1 LYDVRRPLRTK
12 KILNIASPYFVHGPK
27 GEKEADSPRAT
38 LPALRASV
46 YYAKSRKRSAVAIGR
61 RPLFGTGATT
71 FRIFQKR
78 LSAVKNRITL
88 ALVALLIAALTL
100 PMLVSAQQP
109 KQSQSGEPAA
119 TTRPNG
125 TTNRRGIR
133 PPRIINEA
141 ASGVERDFAEA
152 LTIIQE
158 NYIDGN
164 KLDYNSVFKSSII
177 GMLRS
182 LDPHSNY
189 YDREEFDELKTDQRS
204 EYYGIGASIQ
214 NQTIGEQTDT
224 YIMATF
230 DRSPAARAGLRYGD
244 KITAVD
250 GVSMSGKF
258 SSEVRDKIRGP
269 RGSTVKIT
277 VERAATLKPETV
289 EITRDAVPQPSVPDA
304 YMIKP
309 GVGYIGM
316 TQGFNYTT
324 ADELQEKLD
333 DLHAQGMQSLVL
345 DLRNNPGGFLDQA
358 IRVSE
363 KFLQRGQNILTQK
376 GRDGLGD
383 KTYESSNRNP
393 DPTPLV
399 ILVNSNT
406 ASASEI
412 VAGAMQD
419 HDRALIVGQTSFGKG
434 LVQGIFQMEYGTG
447 LTLTTAKYYTPSGR
461 LIQRD
466 YSNGGFYDYY
476 TRGGTIALDKKD
488 EQTKPAGP
496 ESKTD
501 TGRSV
506 YGGGGISPDEPVK
519 ARTINASQAR
529 LRNPIFAFTR
539 ELVNG
544 RINGFD
550 NYKVGRAI
558 DFEKRLEA
566 SEYRVTDDL
575 FKAFKEFV
583 VKNPDWKITAQQLDR
598 SRSFI
603 DLEMRYNIVTAA
615 YGRVT
620 ADQVL
625 IGDDP
630 QVEKAIAVM
639 PKARELAMAAMNR
652 RTQP

>member
-1 LYDVRRPLRTK
+1 M
-12 KILNIASPYFVHGPK
+12 
-27 GEKEADSPRAT
+27 
-38 LPALRASV
+38 
-46 YYAKSRKRSAVAIGR
+46 
-61 RPLFGTGATT
+61 
-71 FRIFQKR
+71 
-78 LSAVKNRITL
+78 KNRFSL
-88 ALVALLIAALTL
+88 ALVALLIIALTV
-100 PMLVSAQQP
+100 PVFVSAQQQR
-109 KQSQSGEPAA
+109 QSQTGEPST
-119 TTRPNG
+119 TTRPTG
-125 TTNRRGIR
+125 PVTRRGMR
-133 PPRIINEA
+133 APRVMGEA
-141 ASGVERDFAEA
+141 ASGVEQDFSEA

-164 KLDYNSVFKSSII
+164 KLEYNTVFKSSII

-214 NQTIGEQTDT
+214 NQTVGDKTDT

-244 KITAVD
+244 KILAVD
-250 GVSMSGKF
+250 GESMAGKF

-269 RGSTVKIT
+269 RGSVVKIT
-277 VERAATLKPETV
+277 VERASNLKPETV
-289 EITRDAVPQPSVPDA
+289 EITRDAVPQPSIPDA
-304 YMIKP
+304 YMMRP

-324 ADELQEKLD
+324 ADELQAALD

-363 KFLQRGQNILTQK
+363 KFLQRGQTILTQK
-376 GRDGLGD
+376 GRNGLGD
-383 KTYESSNRNP
+383 KSYESSNRTP
-393 DPTPLV
+393 DPVPLV
-399 ILVNSNT
+399 ILVNGNT

-434 LVQGIFQMEYGTG
+434 LVQGIFPMEYGTG

-476 TRGGTIALDKKD
+476 TRGGTLANEQPEN

-496 ESKTD
+496 ASKTD
-501 TGRSV
+501 TGREV
-506 YGGGGISPDEPVK
+506 YGGGGISPDESIK
-519 ARTINASQAR
+519 ARAIQPAQAR
-529 LRNPIFAFTR
+529 MRNPIFAFTR

-544 RINGFD
+544 RITGFD
-550 NYKVGRAI
+550 NFKVQRGI

-566 SEYRVTDDL
+566 SDYKITEDL

-583 VKNPDWKITAQQLDR
+583 TKDPSWKMTAQQLDR
-598 SRSFI
+598 NRQFI
-603 DLEMRYNIVTAA
+603 ELELRYNIVTAA

-625 IGDDP
+625 VTDDP
-630 QVEKAIAVM
+630 QVAKAIDVM
-639 PKARELAMAAMNR
+639 PRARELAMAAMSRKGQN
-652 RTQP
+652 

>member
-1 LYDVRRPLRTK
+1 M
-12 KILNIASPYFVHGPK
+12 
-27 GEKEADSPRAT
+27 
-38 LPALRASV
+38 
-46 YYAKSRKRSAVAIGR
+46 
-61 RPLFGTGATT
+61 
-71 FRIFQKR
+71 
-78 LSAVKNRITL
+78 KNRFSL
-88 ALVALLIAALTL
+88 ALVALLIIALTV
-100 PMLVSAQQP
+100 PVFVSAQQQR
-109 KQSQSGEPAA
+109 QSQTGEPAT
-119 TTRPNG
+119 TTRPTG
-125 TTNRRGIR
+125 PVTRRGLR
-133 PPRIINEA
+133 APRVMGEA
-141 ASGVERDFAEA
+141 ANAVESDFSEA

-158 NYIDGN
+158 NYVDGN
-164 KLDYNSVFKSSII
+164 KLEYNTVFKSSII

-214 NQTIGEQTDT
+214 NQTVGDKTDT

-230 DRSPAARAGLRYGD
+230 DRSPAAKAGLRYGD
-244 KITAVD
+244 KIVAVD
-250 GVSMSGKF
+250 GDSMAGKF
-258 SSEVRDKIRGP
+258 SSDVRDKIRGP
-269 RGSTVKIT
+269 RGSTVKVT
-277 VERAATLKPETV
+277 VERASNLKPETV
-289 EITRDAVPQPSVPDA
+289 EITRDAVPQPSIPDA
-304 YMIKP
+304 YMLRP

-324 ADELQEKLD
+324 ADELQAALD

-363 KFLQRGQNILTQK
+363 KFLQRGQTILTQK
-376 GRDGLGD
+376 GRNGLGD
-383 KTYESSNRNP
+383 KSYESGNRTP
-393 DPTPLV
+393 DPVPLV
-399 ILVNSNT
+399 ILVNGNT

-434 LVQGIFQMEYGTG
+434 LVQGIFPMEYGTG
-447 LTLTTAKYYTPSGR
+447 LTLTTAKYFTPSGR

-476 TRGGTIALDKKD
+476 TRGGTLAT
-488 EQTKPAGP
+488 EQPESEQAKPAGQ

-501 TGRSV
+501 TGRKV
-506 YGGGGISPDEPVK
+506 YGGGGISPDEAIK
-519 ARTINASQAR
+519 ARTINPSQAR
-529 LRNPIFAFTR
+529 MRNPIFAFTR

-544 RINGFD
+544 RITGFD
-550 NYKVGRAI
+550 NFKVQRGI

-566 SEYRVTDDL
+566 TDYKVTEDL

-583 VKNPDWKITAQQLDR
+583 TKDPSWKMTAQQLDR
-598 SRSFI
+598 NRQFI
-603 DLEMRYNIVTAA
+603 ELELRYNIITAA

-625 IGDDP
+625 VADDP
-630 QVEKAIAVM
+630 QVAKAIDVM
-639 PKARELAMAAMNR
+639 PKARELAMSAMSR
-652 RTQP
+652 KSQP

>member
-1 LYDVRRPLRTK
+1 M
-12 KILNIASPYFVHGPK
+12 
-27 GEKEADSPRAT
+27 
-38 LPALRASV
+38 
-46 YYAKSRKRSAVAIGR
+46 
-61 RPLFGTGATT
+61 
-71 FRIFQKR
+71 
-78 LSAVKNRITL
+78 KNRFSL
-88 ALVALLIAALTL
+88 ALVALLIIALIV
-100 PMLVSAQQP
+100 PVFVSAQQ
-109 KQSQSGEPAA
+109 QRQTQGGEPAT
-119 TTRPNG
+119 TTRTSP
-125 TTNRRGIR
+125 RRGLR
-133 PPRIINEA
+133 APRVMSEA
-141 ASGVERDFAEA
+141 ATGVEQDFSEA

-164 KLDYNSVFKSSII
+164 KLEYNTVFKSSII

-214 NQTIGEQTDT
+214 NQTVGEKTDT

-244 KITAVD
+244 KIVAVD
-250 GVSMSGKF
+250 GESMAGKF
-258 SSEVRDKIRGP
+258 SSDVRDKIRGP

-277 VERAATLKPETV
+277 VQRAATLKDETV
-289 EITRDAVPQPSVPDA
+289 EITRDAVPQPSIPDA
-304 YMIKP
+304 YMLRP

-324 ADELQEKLD
+324 ADELQASLD
-333 DLHAQGMQSLVL
+333 DLHGQGMQFLVL

-363 KFLQRGQNILTQK
+363 KFLQRGQTILTQK
-376 GRDGLGD
+376 GRNGLGD
-383 KTYESSNRNP
+383 KSYESSNRNP
-393 DPTPLV
+393 DPVPLV
-399 ILVNSNT
+399 ILVNGNT

-434 LVQGIFQMEYGTG
+434 LVQGIFPMEYGTG

-476 TRGGTIALDKKD
+476 TRGGTLAN
-488 EQTKPAGP
+488 EQPESEQAKPSGP
-496 ESKTD
+496 ASKTD
-501 TGRSV
+501 TGREV
-506 YGGGGISPDEPVK
+506 YGGGGIQPDEAIK
-519 ARTINASQAR
+519 ARTIQPAQAR
-529 LRNPIFAFTR
+529 IRNPIFAFTR

-550 NYKVGRAI
+550 NFKVQRGI
-558 DFEKRLEA
+558 DFEKRLEPTD
-566 SEYRVTDDL
+566 YKVTDDL

-583 VKNPDWKITAQQLDR
+583 TKDPAWKVTAQQLDR
-598 SRSFI
+598 NKQFI
-603 DLEMRYNIVTAA
+603 ELELRYNIVTAA

-625 IGDDP
+625 VSDDP
-630 QVEKAIAVM
+630 QVAKAIDVM
-639 PKARELAMAAMNR
+639 PKARELAMAAMSR
-652 RTQP
+652 KSQPE